1 MKKSPKLILKKNSE
15 LEPVVT
21 IVLPIYNQEDNIIKV
36 LTSIINSIVLNTQV
50 ILIDDKSSDDTLKV
64 IKNWVMNCDIIKH
77 SFEIYSFKKS
87 VYETS
92 CDSFG
97 ISHAKTNYIIE
108 VQADMIFTDFGF
120 DKRLLEALTNRD
132 DTLIISGRGTHTWE
146 EAADDYVKSLGS
158 PLVFSS
164 SLLTFAIN
172 QLRGYV
178 GILLKQILKGKNL
191 NQSLHISNDINPQEV
206 IIMPDQCQFKLSGS
220 AGILGSDIF
229 TPHKFTD
236 EQKRTIY
243 YGETVMR
250 GPIIIDKEKYFEIG
264 GLDTVRFFLG
274 GDDHDFTLRG
284 WQEKK
289 YRSGYTPI
297 EFHSPMSSGTTRK
310 SRNIKQI
317 LQLIWRLFKIR
328 HIRKSS
334 ALYQY
339 ALNPKKSAA
348 LELEKV
354 VY

>member
-1 MKKSPKLILKKNSE
+1 MKKSPKLILKKDSK

-21 IVLPIYNQEDNIIKV
+21 IVVPVYNQEHNIIEVLYNIINNIV
-36 LTSIINSIVLNTQV
+36 LTAQIIV
-50 ILIDDKSSDDTLKV
+50 IDDSSSDGTLKT
-64 IKNWVMNCDIIKH
+64 IRNWVMNSDAFKH

-87 VYETS
+87 VYETA

-97 ISHAKTNYIIE
+97 ISCAKSKYIIE
-108 VQADMIFTDFGF
+108 IQADMIFTDFGF
-120 DKRLLEALTNRD
+120 DKRLLEALTNRN
-132 DTLIISGRGTHTWE
+132 DTFIISGKGTHTWK
-146 EAADDYVKSLGS
+146 EASDDYVKSLGA
-158 PLVFSS
+158 PLAFSS
-164 SLLTFAIN
+164 SILIFTIN
-172 QLRGYV
+172 QLRGYT
-178 GILLKQILKGKNL
+178 GNFLRQILNSKNL
-191 NQSLHISNDINPQEV
+191 NHSLNIYNEVNPEEV
-206 IIMPDQCQFKLSGS
+206 RILPDQSQFKLNGR

-250 GPIIIDKEKYFEIG
+250 GPIIIDREKYFEIG

-274 GDDHDFTLRG
+274 GDDHDLTLRG
-284 WQEKK
+284 WKEKK

-297 EFHSPMSSGTTRK
+297 EFYSPISSGTTRK
-310 SRNIKQI
+310 SRNLKQI
-317 LQLIWRLFKIR
+317 LQLVWRLVKVK

-339 ALNPKKSAA
+339 ALNPMKPATPKR
-348 LELEKV
+348 EKT